1 LRRRGFSRQLR
12 AQGNEEPRTTLREFE
27 LANRVGTGTVDP
39 DLADRV
45 RCVKL
50 VVSLAKQWASQP
62 ILSRFL
68 SHDPDQ
74 HRDIRL
80 ETTADKLCAYFGLEL
95 RPADKPKGKDK
106 VKAPA
111 MPAVDWAAAEPKT
124 KPKDE
129 GRERRK

>member
-1 LRRRGFSRQLR
+1 MTTSDQLKEAIR
-12 AQGNEEPRTTLREFE
+12 ASGKPPNLIAKE
-27 LANRVGTGTVDP
+27 TGIAP
-39 DLADRV
+39 M
-45 RCVKL
+45 
-50 VVSLAKQWASQP
+50 

-68 SHDPDQ
+68 SDEPDQ

-80 ETTADKLCAYFGLEL
+80 ESTADKLCAYFGLEL

-111 MPAVDWAAAEPKT
+111 MPAVDWATVET
-124 KPKDE
+124 KKKQKDE